1 MITNRTYGMDA
12 DVISYNAR
20 IVAGGNQSLSMQS
33 LRQLNQFVIEVKKM
47 NLWAS
52 MIFWPL
58 KANQNAGTGTIAYS
72 LGGLGVYNGTISNS
86 PIWGAS
92 GLTINANSQN
102 IAFGSLDFGSS
113 TFLYVANPSWG
124 TLSVYSDATIQF
136 ASYSSI
142 FGTAL
147 KQRDYMIVGAN
158 MSGNPICKDAAVE
171 LVDYSSGSF
180 GYGGQANYDSM
191 LTRNEFRL
199 CSMQANGTTYKF
211 YRSGILLSTVTGNKN
226 FDIPAN
232 GSDYS
237 GARKTDLLVT
247 FQNSALGSNI
257 QIPLLC
263 LIKSQ
268 LTDADHAKFY
278 SLYRKTLGEGLALP

>member
-1 MITNRTYGMDA
+1 MISNRTYGIDS

-33 LRQLNQFVIEVKKM
+33 LRQLNQFVISIKKM
-47 NLWAS
+47 NLWANI
-52 MIFWPL
+52 IFWPL
-58 KANQNAGTGTIAYS
+58 KANQNAGTGITAYS
-72 LGGLGVYNGTISNS
+72 LGGLGPYDGVISNN
-86 PIWGAS
+86 PIWGIN

-124 TLSVYSDATIQF
+124 TLSAYNDVIIQF
-136 ASYSSI
+136 ASYSATGGI
-142 FGTAL
+142 NI
-147 KQRDYMIVGAN
+147 KQRDYMIAGGN

-171 LVDYSSGSF
+171 LIDYSDGSF
-180 GYGGQANYDSM
+180 NYGGQANYDSM
-191 LTRNEFRL
+191 LTQNSFRF

-211 YRSGILLSTVTGNKN
+211 YLSGSLLSTVIGNKN

-237 GARKTDLLVT
+237 GGRKTDLFVRFLN
-247 FQNSALGSNI
+247 FALGSNI
-257 QIPLLC
+257 QIPFLC

-278 SLYRKTLGEGLALP
+278 SIYKKTLGEGLALP

>member
-1 MITNRTYGMDA
+1 MDN
-12 DVISYNAR
+12 DVLAYNAR
-20 IVAGGNQSLSMQS
+20 IIAGGNQSLSMQS
-33 LRQLNQFVIEVKKM
+33 LRQLNQFVISIKKM

-52 MIFWPL
+52 MICWPL

-72 LGGLGVYNGTISNS
+72 LGGLGVYNGTIYNS

-124 TLSVYSDATIQF
+124 TLSAYSDATIQF
-136 ASYSSI
+136 ASYSST
-142 FGTAL
+142 FGSAI
-147 KQRDYMIVGAN
+147 KQRDYMIAGAN
-158 MSGNPICKDAAVE
+158 MSGNPICKDAVVE
-171 LVDYSSGSF
+171 LVDYFSF

-191 LTRNEFRL
+191 LTQNAFRF

-268 LTDADHAKFY
+268 LTDADHAVFY